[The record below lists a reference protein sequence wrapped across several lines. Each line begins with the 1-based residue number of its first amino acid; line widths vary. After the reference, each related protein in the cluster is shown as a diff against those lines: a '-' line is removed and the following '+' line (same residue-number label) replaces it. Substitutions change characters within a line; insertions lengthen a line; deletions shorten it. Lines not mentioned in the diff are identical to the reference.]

1 MRKYFATGLAILLP
15 IVLTCIIVAFIL
27 RVLTKPFLGLTE
39 QVFYITAG
47 NDNLLAKH
55 PAVLNFLSEVL
66 VAFILFGL
74 IVVIG
79 FLGQLFLAKVLFRL
93 GDRLIHT
100 IPFVNKIYK
109 AAQDVIESFVNP
121 NTSSFSQVVLVP
133 FPNKKS
139 FSLGF
144 ITRDGLPTCNPC
156 EEAKLISVFV
166 PGTPNPTM
174 GFMLMFDKNQLI
186 PLDLKV
192 DEALKFIVSCG
203 VILQNKENYVT
214 PKLEIERSIS

>member
-15 IVLTCIIVAFIL
+15 IILTCIIVAFIL

-39 QVFYITAG
+39 QVFYVTAG

-55 PAVLNFLSEVL
+55 PALLNFLSEVL
-66 VAFILFGL
+66 IAFILFGM

-79 FLGQLFLAKVLFRL
+79 FLGQLFLAKIIFRL

-144 ITRDGLPTCNPC
+144 ITREGLPTCDHC
-156 EEAKLISVFV
+156 EETKLISVFV

-174 GFMLMFDKNQLI
+174 GFMLMFDKSQLV

-203 VILQNKENYVT
+203 VILQRKENYVT
-214 PKLEIERSIS
+214 TKFETERNIS